1 MLPVIHT
8 QTMEA
13 ATTLSLIPQMIAAW
27 VAGSVGTVGLLL
39 SAFGLYGLTAFLV
52 AQRTREIAIRIALGS
67 TREAV
72 LRLILRESGRLAL
85 IGAAVGIALAIGASL
100 LLSSFLV
107 GLGPVDPVAFAVAL
121 VLLSGAMLL
130 ASMTGTAGGAHGP
143 MRALRAE

>member
-1 MLPVIHT
+1 M
-8 QTMEA
+8 
-13 ATTLSLIPQMIAAW
+13 
-27 VAGSVGTVGLLL
+27 
-39 SAFGLYGLTAFLV
+39 

-130 ASMTGTAGGAHGP
+130 ASIVPARRAARMDP